1 MATTHAGQQIDCR
14 TVLRNGS
21 RIVAERSLGVGDGYA
36 GLHEQNSLPV
46 TSIAKEVERN
56 LRDDP
61 DYGRTWGSMTPMN
74 RAAEPEEMVGPTVFL
89 ASRASS
95 FVTGLDL
102 IVDGG
107 YVCW

>member
-1 MATTHAGQQIDCR
+1 
-14 TVLRNGS
+14 
-21 RIVAERSLGVGDGYA
+21 
-36 GLHEQNSLPV
+36 
-46 TSIAKEVERN
+46 
-56 LRDDP
+56 
-61 DYGRTWGSMTPMN
+61 
-74 RAAEPEEMVGPTVFL
+74 MVGPTVFL